1 VLSAGVLGLFQDYH
15 EFVEATKKLKG
26 SGFDDISLMSPIPL
40 EGMEEILGEKKSVIK
55 RFTFLGGIIGALSG
69 FLLAA
74 GTSVY
79 YILPTGGRPIITYPP
94 FLLISYEVT
103 ILFGILFTL
112 VGFFISSRL
121 PALQDRTYSYETN
134 VDNFGILVRCKPHD
148 NEQLVEDIMREAG
161 ADDIIEVEGITT

>member
-1 VLSAGVLGLFQDYH
+1 MLSAGVLGLFQDYH

-79 YILPTGGRPIITYPP
+79 YILP
-94 FLLISYEVT
+94 
-103 ILFGILFTL
+103 
-112 VGFFISSRL
+112 
-121 PALQDRTYSYETN
+121 Q
-134 VDNFGILVRCKPHD
+134 
-148 NEQLVEDIMREAG
+148 
-161 ADDIIEVEGITT
+161 VEGLL